1 MEQGFGHRASRLALR
16 LLLLYLRLAPQPKA
30 AAFAQPGAQ
39 LLGSLLNPQAA
50 ASRLATRSLSSQT
63 MSCCCRP
70 RRALAVPK

>member
-1 MEQGFGHRASRLALR
+1 MSVSAGSAAPAGVVEQGFGHRASRLALR

-50 ASRLATRSLSSQT
+50 ASRS
-63 MSCCCRP
+63 
-70 RRALAVPK
+70 VPC